1 MDCVDSGKRLPGAI
15 LSGFDTIKKVYL
27 EQNVTCYHIIQGR
40 LHCGHRL
47 MLNFGL
53 SKGVAF
59 HAPTET

>member
-27 EQNVTCYHIIQGR
+27 EQNVTCCHIIQGR

-47 MLNFGL
+47 MAEFWAV
-53 SKGVAF
+53 KGSRI
-59 HAPTET
+59 PRSP